1 MSSTKNTHGSDL
13 GEREDIPIDAQK
25 FGDPGKPTGE

>member
-1 MSSTKNTHGSDL
+1 MFRSRDIHGSDV
-13 GEREDIPIDAQK
+13 GGREDIPIDAQK